1 MGMKNLR
8 ERKVVITGAASGIGR
23 ELALAFARERC
34 AMVLADID
42 EAGLQET
49 VGMVNGAGG
58 SAEAF
63 SCDVSKADQ
72 VMRMADRCFDKWG
85 RVDLLINNAGVAS
98 TGFMGDVPITDWE
111 WVMSINFWGVV
122 YGCHAFVPG
131 MKGQGEG
138 HIVNVASAAGI
149 ISSAEMAPYNASK
162 AAVISLSETL
172 KSELAPYGIGVTV
185 LCPTF
190 VRTNLLEKMRFTD
203 DFQRHCSTTGM
214 ACARWTPEKVAAL
227 VLEAVRRDRVY
238 VLPQASAKLI
248 WLFKRISPAAY
259 LGFFA
264 FLMRMGWA
272 RGLMLRMVKAGF

>member
-34 AMVLADID
+34 DMVLADID

-63 SCDVSKADQ
+63 FCDVSKADQ
-72 VMRMADRCFDKWG
+72 VTRMADRCFDKWG

-214 ACARWTPEKVAAL
+214 ANARWTPEKVAAL
-227 VLEAVRRDRVY
+227 VLDAVRRDRVY